1 MSGLI
6 PSDAAWFAER
16 PHREFRC
23 RHLMDAETLP
33 EDDPRPG
40 MTAVRLIYVR
50 RGDGASVKVW
60 TVNPDLLL
68 GEEDEGR
75 ARFAAQSMPNPPPL
89 DEPMRHVEIVPVSGA
104 VAADLKARLADIQR
118 TEHQ

>member
-1 MSGLI
+1 MSGLT
-6 PSDAAWFAER
+6 PGDAAWFAER

-23 RHLMDAETLP
+23 RPLEDAERRP
-33 EDDPRPG
+33 EDEPRPG
-40 MTAVRLIYVR
+40 MAAVRLIYIR
-50 RGDGASVKVW
+50 KSDGASAKAW
-60 TVNPDLLL
+60 TANPDLLL

-89 DEPMRHVEIVPVSGA
+89 NEPMRHVETIPVSDA
-104 VAADLKARLADIQR
+104 VAADLKARLANIQR

>member
-1 MSGLI
+1 MSDLS
-6 PSDAAWFAER
+6 PDDAAWFGAH

-23 RHLMDAETLP
+23 RLLTNAECLP
-33 EDDPRPG
+33 ADVPKPG
-40 MTAVRLIYVR
+40 MTAVRLIYMR
-50 RGDGASVKVW
+50 KSDGASAKAW
-60 TVNPDLLL
+60 TANPDLLL

-89 DEPMRHVEIVPVSGA
+89 DGPTRHVETIPVSDA
-104 VAADLKARLADIQR
+104 VAADLKAYLADIER